1 MDWEDLKTFLAVA
14 RHGTL
19 SAGARAL
26 KVSQT
31 TMGRRL
37 DTLHARIGTTLLRRT
52 PTGFVLTTA
61 GERILA
67 GVERM
72 EAEALDVE
80 RMIGGEDAR
89 LEGLVRIATVDSF
102 GARIVTPALARLQS
116 SYPAIAVELI
126 TGVRSLSLA
135 RREADLAIRLAPF
148 EQQEAIVQR
157 VADMAF
163 GLYASPA
170 YLDTRG
176 LPDWS
181 GGAAGHRLI
190 VLQDDLAGL
199 PEALWLQEIAP
210 AAMRALYANSRE
222 AQMHACAAGLG
233 LACLP
238 RYLADTHAGIALIE
252 PPSAPPMRG
261 IWLGVHRDL
270 QTTPRIRVVR
280 DAVITEIHAR
290 AAALAPAHR

>member
-14 RHGTL
+14 RHGNL

-52 PTGFVLTTA
+52 PSGFVLTTA

-80 RMIGGEDAR
+80 RMIGGEDGR
-89 LEGLVRIATVDSF
+89 LEGLVRITTVESF
-102 GARIVTPALARLQS
+102 GARIVTPALARLQAS
-116 SYPAIAVELI
+116 FPAIAVELI
-126 TGVRSLSLA
+126 TGTRSLSLA

-148 EQQEAIVQR
+148 EQQEAIVRR

-170 YLDTRG
+170 YLDAHG

-181 GGAAGHRLI
+181 GGAAGQRLI
-190 VLQDDLAGL
+190 ALQDDLAGL

-210 AAMRALYANSRE
+210 AAMRGLQANSRD
-222 AQMHACAAGLG
+222 AQLHGCAAGLG

-238 RYLADTHAGIALIE
+238 RYLADGHPGIVLLT
-252 PPSAPPMRG
+252 PSSAPPLRG
-261 IWLGVHRDL
+261 IWLGVHKDL
-270 QTTPRIRVVR
+270 QQTPRIRVVR
-280 DAVITEIHAR
+280 DAVIAEIKAR
-290 AAALAPAHR
+290 GATLSPAR